1 MVGKSALLRMIDG
14 FAGAL
19 ARVWPSLFGY
29 QFLVEATRLD
39 DVDSLLDRTLA
50 SAGEV
55 RASARPV
62 ARDA

>member
-1 MVGKSALLRMIDG
+1 MVGKSGLLRLIDG
-14 FAGAL
+14 FGGAL
-19 ARVWPSLFGY
+19 ARVWPSLFSY

-50 SAGEV
+50 SANG
-55 RASARPV
+55 ARTVTQPA